1 MSCRFLSMLLNG
13 TAMGKTSPIQF
24 LRQVKQEV
32 KKVTWPSKKEVMRAT
47 VMVLVIV
54 AIASTFF
61 FLVDMFFA
69 YIVRLIF
76 QY

>member
-1 MSCRFLSMLLNG
+1 MLLNG

-47 VMVLVIV
+47 VMVLIIV
-54 AIASTFF
+54 AIASAFF

>member
-1 MSCRFLSMLLNG
+1 MQIVINVMNG
-13 TAMGKTSPIQF
+13 TAMGKTNPIQF

-47 VMVLVIV
+47 IMVLVIV

-69 YIVRLIF
+69 YVVRLIF